1 MLRVNPPAIT
11 PQYEISGILAVWSGS
26 DKEFFWAFELPPI
39 LQRKRENRLYGF
51 AFLSGN
57 RRQTQEG
64 LLSNSD
70 SFEKNYPAKLKS
82 AVSRI
87 MRPRV
92 LVSLIDNP
100 ALLTDVLE
108 SVADRAPLTVRSLN
122 FHASGG
128 RFPRISTVFEYQP
141 ALGEVVRRFGS

>member
-1 MLRVNPPAIT
+1 MDSHSF
-11 PQYEISGILAVWSGS
+11 QGIVG
-26 DKEFFWAFELPPI
+26 
-39 LQRKRENRLYGF
+39 RLSRDCC
-51 AFLSGN
+51 LIV
-57 RRQTQEG
+57 
-64 LLSNSD
+64 D

-87 MRPRV
+87 MRSRV

-108 SVADRAPLTVRSLN
+108 SVADRVPLTVRSLN